1 MKKPIT
7 RTSHGNA
14 HGAAEATARVTAA
27 CADAC
32 AARVNVSVTAS
43 AAQVVGVLVMLGGV
57 TMLTGCASAPHPAP
71 RLPPS
76 EGITQALLLP
86 EPAAAPMQ
94 ELTEPE
100 PPVAKPPPLATPA
113 PDEPRMSVSMNNV
126 PARQFFMALTAGT
139 SYTML
144 IHPNV
149 TGNLSAKFA
158 SMTVP
163 EALEAVRDMYDIDIT
178 LDGRKITVRQPV
190 MESRVFQVNYPTGQ
204 RKGNSDTRVAAGS
217 LADTPMNSAT
227 PATLPAGAPPAA
239 ARATDS
245 SRVTTSNQV
254 DFWQELK
261 ISLEAI
267 AGISAGQGRSVVVSP
282 QSGVIVARAMPK
294 ELRDIAAYLKAAQLS
309 VERQVILEAK
319 IIEVQLSEGFQSGV
333 NWAAFRSG
341 STRASGGLIQPGA
354 NLSNTLDST
363 LTNGNVSAVA
373 GSAISAAAGS
383 GGTLFGLA
391 VQGTNFSALISFLET
406 QGAVQVLSSPR
417 ISTLNNQQAVLK
429 VGTDEFFVTGV
440 SGGTTTP
447 SAGGAITTMPNVTL
461 RPFFSGVVLDVLPQ
475 IDRDGNIMLHIRPSV
490 SQVSTVNKNINLG
503 VGGQLTLPLASS
515 SASEAD
521 SVVRAKNG
529 QVVVIGG
536 LMREAGSNERS
547 QVPGVGS
554 APVVGKLFG
563 STSRSTQKRELVILL
578 KPTVIANDAQWHDDV
593 LQSQRRIQQLTTERV
608 GK

>member
-1 MKKPIT
+1 MKKPIADA
-7 RTSHGNA
+7 TSD
-14 HGAAEATARVTAA
+14 TRVTAHRP
-27 CADAC
+27 ADF
-32 AARVNVSVTAS
+32 AARRAPMTGALVALTAV
-43 AAQVVGVLVMLGGV
+43 ATLV
-57 TMLTGCASAPHPAP
+57 GCASAPTKPAP
-71 RLPPS
+71 LPHS
-76 EGITQALLLP
+76 EAITQALTLP
-86 EPAAAPMQ
+86 EPAAAPMPAPA
-94 ELTEPE
+94 EVE
-100 PPVAKPPPLATPA
+100 PPLAKAVPLA
-113 PDEPRMSVSMNNV
+113 VPSPDEPRISVAMNNV
-126 PARQFFMALTAGT
+126 PARQFFMALAAGT
-139 SYTML
+139 PYTML
-144 IHPNV
+144 VHPNV
-149 TGNLSAKFA
+149 TGNLSAKLA
-158 SMTVP
+158 NVTVP
-163 EALEAVRDMYDIDIT
+163 EALEAIRDMYDVDIT
-178 LDGRKITVRQPV
+178 LDGRKITVKQPV

-217 LADTPMNSAT
+217 LADAPMNGAM
-227 PATLPAGAPPAA
+227 PAAMPAGTPPVPG
-239 ARATDS
+239 RVTDS
-245 SRVTTSNQV
+245 SRVTTSNEV

-261 ISLEAI
+261 VSLEAI
-267 AGISAGQGRSVVVSP
+267 AGIAAGNGRSVVISP

-294 ELRDIAAYLKAAQLS
+294 ELRDIAAYLKATQLS

-319 IIEVQLSEGFQSGV
+319 IIEVQLSDGYQSGV
-333 NWAAFRSG
+333 NWAAFGSG
-341 STRASGGLIQPGA
+341 RTRASGGVIQPGA
-354 NLSNTLDST
+354 NLNNTPDATLSN
-363 LTNGNVSAVA
+363 GAVSAVA
-373 GSAISAAAGS
+373 GSAISTVASS

-447 SAGGAITTMPNVTL
+447 SSGGAITTMPNVTL

-536 LMREAGSNERS
+536 LMREASSNDRS
-547 QVPGVGS
+547 QVPGVGN
-554 APVVGKLFG
+554 APGVGKLFG
-563 STSRSTQKRELVILL
+563 STSRATQKRELVILL
-578 KPTVIANDAQWHDDV
+578 KPTVIANDAQWNDDV
-593 LQSQRRIQQLTTERV
+593 LQSQRRIRQLAAERN
-608 GK
+608 GQ

>member
-1 MKKPIT
+1 MKTPIT
-7 RTSHGNA
+7 RAAPQAGHANSHSPARTAPRTSL
-14 HGAAEATARVTAA
+14 R
-27 CADAC
+27 
-32 AARVNVSVTAS
+32 TAS
-43 AAQVVGVLVMLGGV
+43 VAGTCAMLIIMGN
-57 TMLTGCASAPHPAP
+57 LAGCASTPTKPASLPH
-71 RLPPS
+71 S
-76 EGITQALLLP
+76 EAITQALSLP
-86 EPAAAPMQ
+86 EPAAAPVSVPTPA
-94 ELTEPE
+94 EVE
-100 PPVAKPPPLATPA
+100 PPAANAVPLAVPS
-113 PDEPRMSVSMNNV
+113 PDEPRISVAMNNV
-126 PARQFFMALTAGT
+126 PARQFFMALAAGT
-139 SYTML
+139 PYTML
-144 IHPNV
+144 VHPNV
-149 TGNLSAKFA
+149 TGNLSAKLA
-158 SMTVP
+158 NVTVP
-163 EALEAVRDMYDIDIT
+163 EALEAIRDMYDIDIT

-217 LADTPMNSAT
+217 LADAPMNA
-227 PATLPAGAPPAA
+227 AQPAGAAA
-239 ARATDS
+239 PVPGRATDS
-245 SRVTTSNQV
+245 SRVSTSNEV

-261 ISLEAI
+261 VSLEAI
-267 AGISAGQGRSVVVSP
+267 AGIAAGNGRSVVISP

-294 ELRDIAAYLKAAQLS
+294 ELRDIAAYLKATQLS

-319 IIEVQLSEGFQSGV
+319 IIEVQLSDGYQSGV
-333 NWAAFRSG
+333 NWAAFGSG
-341 STRASGGLIQPGA
+341 RTRATGGVIQPGA
-354 NLSNTLDST
+354 NLSNTPDAT
-363 LTNGNVSAVA
+363 LSNGAVSAVA
-373 GSAISAAAGS
+373 GSAISTVTSS

-536 LMREAGSNERS
+536 LMREASSNDRS
-547 QVPGVGS
+547 QVPGVGN

-563 STSRSTQKRELVILL
+563 STSRSAQKRELVILL
-578 KPTVIANDAQWHDDV
+578 KPTVITSDAQWNDDV
-593 LQSQRRIQQLTTERV
+593 PQSQRRIQQLATERN

>member
-7 RTSHGNA
+7 RAANA
-14 HGAAEATARVTAA
+14 AQSAHAAHAAALGSQQRTIRITTLATA
-27 CADAC
+27 CA
-32 AARVNVSVTAS
+32 T
-43 AAQVVGVLVMLGGV
+43 LVA
-57 TMLTGCASAPHPAP
+57 LTTLAGCASSPTKPAQLPH
-71 RLPPS
+71 S
-76 EGITQALLLP
+76 EAITQALGAP
-86 EPAAAPMQ
+86 EAVASPVPSPAPV
-94 ELTEPE
+94 EVE
-100 PPVAKPPPLATPA
+100 PPVAQPAPLMAPT
-113 PDEPRMSVSMNNV
+113 PDEPRISVAMNNV
-126 PARQFFMALTAGT
+126 PARQFFMALAAGT
-139 SYTML
+139 PYTML
-144 IHPNV
+144 VHPNV
-149 TGNLSAKFA
+149 TGNLSAKL
-158 SMTVP
+158 SNVTVP
-163 EALEAVRDMYDIDIT
+163 EALEAIRDMYDVDIT
-178 LDGRKITVRQPV
+178 LEGRKITVKQPV
-190 MESRVFQVNYPTGQ
+190 MESRVFQVNYPTAH

-217 LADTPMNSAT
+217 LADSPMSGAM
-227 PATLPAGAPPAA
+227 PAAMPAGSPTPVPG
-239 ARATDS
+239 RAMDS
-245 SRVTTSNQV
+245 SRVTTSNEV

-261 ISLEAI
+261 VSLEAI
-267 AGISAGQGRSVVVSP
+267 VGTAAGNGRSVVISP

-294 ELRDIAAYLKAAQLS
+294 ELRDIAAYLKATQLS

-319 IIEVQLSEGFQSGV
+319 IIEVQLSDGYQSGV
-333 NWAAFRSG
+333 NWAAFGTGR
-341 STRASGGLIQPGA
+341 TRASAGVIQPGA
-354 NLSNTLDST
+354 NLNNTPDATISN
-363 LTNGNVSAVA
+363 GAVSAVA
-373 GSAISAAAGS
+373 GTALSTVASS

-391 VQGTNFSALISFLET
+391 AQGTNFAALLSFLET

-440 SGGTTTP
+440 TGGTTTP
-447 SAGGAITTMPNVTL
+447 SGGGAVTTMPNVTL

-536 LMREAGSNERS
+536 LMREASSNDRS
-547 QVPGVGS
+547 QVPGVGN
-554 APVVGKLFG
+554 APGVGKLFG

-578 KPTVIANDAQWHDDV
+578 KPTVITHDAQWNDDV
-593 LQSQRRIQQLTTERV
+593 LQSQRRIQQLASERS

>member
-1 MKKPIT
+1 MKKPIP
-7 RTSHGNA
+7 RSVNRIPQ
-14 HGAAEATARVTAA
+14 AAAATFLAAVVTL
-27 CADAC
+27 
-32 AARVNVSVTAS
+32 S
-43 AAQVVGVLVMLGGV
+43 
-57 TMLTGCASAPHPAP
+57 GCASAPTRPAHLP
-71 RLPPS
+71 RS
-76 EGITQALLLP
+76 KAITQALTLP
-86 EPAAAPMQ
+86 EPVAPAAAPVS
-94 ELTEPE
+94 
-100 PPVAKPPPLATPA
+100 PPVEVESAIAKPVPLAVPS
-113 PDEPRMSVSMNNV
+113 PDEPRISIAMNHV
-126 PARQFFMALTAGT
+126 PARQFFMALAAGT
-139 SYTML
+139 PYTML
-144 IHPNV
+144 VHPNV
-149 TGNLSAKFA
+149 TGNLSARL
-158 SMTVP
+158 SNVTVP
-163 EALEAVRDMYDIDIT
+163 EALEAIRDMYDIDVT
-178 LDGRKITVRQPV
+178 LEGRKITVKQPV

-204 RKGNSDTRVAAGS
+204 RKGSSDTRVAAGS
-217 LADTPMNSAT
+217 LADAPLAG
-227 PATLPAGAPPAA
+227 ALPAAMPAGTPPVPG
-239 ARATDS
+239 RASDS
-245 SRVTTSNQV
+245 SRVTTSIEV

-261 ISLEAI
+261 VALEAI
-267 AGISAGQGRSVVVSP
+267 AGIAAGNGRSVVISP

-294 ELRDIAAYLKAAQLS
+294 ELRDIAAYLKATQLS

-319 IIEVQLSEGFQSGV
+319 IIEVQLSDGYQSGV
-333 NWAAFRSG
+333 NWAAFRGG
-341 STRASGGLIQPGA
+341 STRASGGVIQPGA
-354 NLSNTLDST
+354 NLNNTPDT
-363 LTNGNVSAVA
+363 AINNGAVSAVA
-373 GSAISAAAGS
+373 GSAISTVASS

-447 SAGGAITTMPNVTL
+447 SSGGAITTMPNVTL

-536 LMREAGSNERS
+536 LMREASSNDRS
-547 QVPGVGS
+547 QVPGVGN

-563 STSRSTQKRELVILL
+563 STSRSMQKRELVILL
-578 KPTVIANDAQWHDDV
+578 KPTVIQNDAQWNDDV
-593 LQSQRRIQQLTTERV
+593 LQSQKRIQQLAAERN